1 MSVAVSH
8 IDAGKL
14 LGGGKTFPRIYRSD
28 GERRPWGERILA
40 VHRLSFIAYG
50 EDAVCKGPRYIIP
63 AYIADSR

>member
-28 GERRPWGERILA
+28 GEHCPRGEGILA
-40 VHRLSFIAYG
+40 VHRLSFTAYG
-50 EDAVCKGPRYIIP
+50 EDAVCKRPRYIIP